1 MSPEYGSFQVL
12 NLKIRVNNV
21 MYAVQA
27 TSADEF
33 VCTPAI
39 PNNLVEKIKSE
50 IWNAM
55 VTPGKYAYVVPKG
68 RRRRGGVRG
77 A

>member
-1 MSPEYGSFQVL
+1 ML
-12 NLKIRVNNV
+12 NLKFRISGTV
-21 MYAVQA
+21 YSVQA

-39 PNNLVEKIKSE
+39 PNDFVEKIKSE
-50 IWNAM
+50 IWNAI
-55 VTPGKYAYVVPKG
+55 VTPGKHAYVVPKG
-68 RRRRGGVRG
+68 KRRRGGVRG

>member
-1 MSPEYGSFQVL
+1 ML
-12 NLKIRVNNV
+12 NLKIRVSGTV
-21 MYAVQA
+21 YSVQA

-33 VCTPAI
+33 VCVPVI
-39 PNNLVEKIKSE
+39 PNHLVERMKSE
-50 IWNAM
+50 IWNAI
-55 VTPGKYAYVVPKG
+55 VTPGKHAYVVPKG